1 MKSIKLLLF
10 LAVLAP
16 VWGIAEETFH
26 LQCKVG
32 NLNSPAKA
40 YLMYRENGKQVFDSA
55 QISNGAF
62 EFKGKVIVPTEAYIR
77 INHDGVPDNPV
88 IKPKYDVIAFFVE
101 NKTITITGTDSI
113 AKATVTGSKLND
125 ENVKV
130 TAQLKPLIAK
140 YDGLNQEYNSQT
152 PEKQKSK
159 EYINELDARAKAIAD
174 EVKAL
179 KWQYADTHP
188 DSYLSIML
196 LNSTLK
202 PGFDAIEAEK
212 IFNKLLPEIKQTNLA
227 KNVIRQILET
237 KRTQVGIQATDF
249 TQNDVNGK
257 PVKLSDF
264 KGKYVLLDFWASW
277 CAPCR
282 RENPN
287 VKEAYAK
294 YKSKGFEVLGVSLD
308 KEEAKAA
315 WLKAIAD
322 DKLTWTQVSDL
333 RSWNNEAAVLYSV
346 KAIPTNFLI
355 DPQGKIIA
363 KDLRGEELQL
373 KLKEIFK

>member
-196 LNSTLK
+196 LSSTLK

-212 IFNKLLPEIKQTNLA
+212 IFNKLSPEIKQTNLA

>member
-55 QISNGAF
+55 QIFNGTF

>member
-16 VWGIAEETFH
+16 VWGIAQETFH

>member
-77 INHDGVPDNPV
+77 INHDGVPDNPI

-101 NKTITITGTDSI
+101 NKTITITGADSI
-113 AKATVTGSKLND
+113 AKATVTGSELNA

-159 EYINELDARAKAIAD
+159 EYINELETRAKAIAD

-188 DSYLSIML
+188 NSYLSIML

-212 IFNKLLPEIKQTNLA
+212 IFNKLSPEIKQTNLA

>member
-196 LNSTLK
+196 LSSTLK